1 VQNNQVG
8 KLLDAALLEWVQTVN
23 VTGNAKGKGFQ
34 GMVKKFHIKG
44 GWASHGHKF
53 TRTWGSKGNRKP
65 RRTMKWHPH
74 AWHMWTQRVTVQD
87 VKVIDVL
94 NRDKEQLLVL
104 KWSLPGARNGVL
116 KVVLA

>member
-1 VQNNQVG
+1 
-8 KLLDAALLEWVQTVN
+8 
-23 VTGNAKGKGFQ
+23 
-34 GMVKKFHIKG
+34 MVKKFHIKG

-65 RRTMKWHPH
+65 RRTMKGHPH

-87 VKVIDVL
+87 IKVIDVL